1 MESWRVEEDTHID
14 RRLNTTWT
22 NGEVSAA
29 VWVLPEYPL
38 EFSVA
43 IKTKQQGV
51 TRGTWF
57 SKGGTRCPCTL
68 KLKKSLPWIG
78 LRGQL
83 LNILASRALG
93 LQIFLL
99 LVLISHNYWFLIGFE
114 LLWHHGKNLLFTF
127 FSTFRYR
134 EKRWKHFL
142 LNSLVCVESYL

>member
-1 MESWRVEEDTHID
+1 MVWGFWRKYLWAT
-14 RRLNTTWT
+14 LNHCKWSPWKPKCVMSLRF
-22 NGEVSAA
+22 GQA
-29 VWVLPEYPL
+29 
-38 EFSVA
+38 F